1 MRMTTMAGPVIF
13 PELRDRVA
21 LVTGAGSG
29 IGRAT
34 ALAFGAQGAIV
45 AVACRTPE
53 RGQATVERI
62 VDGGGQAFFV
72 AADVT
77 LETDVERL
85 VATVVERAG
94 RIDISV
100 NSAGDAGSGRPLTE
114 ETAETAHAVLDSNFT
129 STWLSMKHVLRLMQ
143 AQKSGTIVNVASN
156 LAHVGQP
163 NVALYCAAK
172 AGVVALTRA
181 TALEMAWLPIR
192 INAVS
197 PGPTETELA
206 VRVFG
211 SLEAYRQELAPAQPY
226 GRLAKPDE
234 IANAIV
240 WLASDAASLITGQS
254 ILLDG
259 GASLM

>member
-1 MRMTTMAGPVIF
+1 MSDVGGPVF
-13 PELRDRVA
+13 PELRGRVV

-34 ALAFGAQGAIV
+34 ALAFGAQGAVV
-45 AVACRTPE
+45 AVCCRTEE
-53 RGQATVERI
+53 RGQETVAHI
-62 VDGGGQAFFV
+62 AGLGGDAFFL

-77 LETDVERL
+77 VEAEVERL
-85 VATVVERAG
+85 VLGVLERAG
-94 RIDISV
+94 GLDVAV
-100 NSAGDAGSGRPLTE
+100 NSAGDAGSGLPLTE
-114 ETAETAHAVLDSNFT
+114 ETVATAAAVIDSNLT
-129 STWLSMKHVLRLMQ
+129 STWLCMKHELRAMHRKK
-143 AQKSGTIVNVASN
+143 AGTIVNVASN

-181 TALEMAWLPIR
+181 AALEVAWLPIR

-211 SLEAYRQELAPAQPY
+211 SLEAYRRELAPLQPY
-226 GRLAKPDE
+226 GRLAKSE
-234 IANAIV
+234 EVANAIV

-254 ILLDG
+254 VLLDG
-259 GASLM
+259 GASQQ

>member
-1 MRMTTMAGPVIF
+1 MSEITSVPVF
-13 PELRDRVA
+13 HELGGRTV

-34 ALAFGAQGAIV
+34 ALAFGAQGALV
-45 AVACRTPE
+45 AVCCRTE
-53 RGQATVERI
+53 TRGHETVAQI
-62 VDGGGQAFFV
+62 VESGGDAFFL

-77 LETDVERL
+77 VEAEVERL
-85 VATVVERAG
+85 VQRVVERTG
-94 RIDISV
+94 RLDVAV
-100 NSAGDAGSGRPLTE
+100 NSAGDAGSGLPLTE
-114 ETAETAHAVLDSNFT
+114 ETEATAAAVIDSNFT
-129 STWLSMKHVLRLMQ
+129 STWLCMKHELRIMQ
-143 AQKSGTIVNVASN
+143 DQKSGTIINVASN

-181 TALEMAWLPIR
+181 AALEVAWLPIR

-211 SLEAYRQELAPAQPY
+211 SLDAYRQELAPLQPY
-226 GRLAKPDE
+226 GRLAKPGE

-240 WLASDAASLITGQS
+240 WLASDAAGLITGQS

-259 GASLM
+259 GGSLQ